1 MLRAVLFDLDGVLVN
16 ACDLHFEA
24 LNRALEPYGCPIPH
38 EEHLAGFNGLPTAVK
53 LKRLSEEGK
62 LPLDA
67 HEPVHQAKQKYTIEL
82 IEDRIEP
89 DSTKVELLEILRL
102 SGLKI
107 GVCSNAI
114 TESVGRM
121 LKAVGVE
128 RLPHLVLGN
137 EAVSNNKPHPD
148 IYWAACQ
155 RLGLQPYE
163 STIVEDSPIGL
174 QAAEAAGPRSVIAV
188 SGPQEVNVTLL
199 NRILDE
205 PQELRRA
212 A

>member
-24 LNRALEPYGCPIPH
+24 LNRALEPYGCPIPY

-89 DSTKVELLEILRL
+89 DSTRSSFWRF
-102 SGLKI
+102 SG
-107 GVCSNAI
+107 C
-114 TESVGRM
+114 R
-121 LKAVGVE
+121 
-128 RLPHLVLGN
+128 
-137 EAVSNNKPHPD
+137 
-148 IYWAACQ
+148 
-155 RLGLQPYE
+155 
-163 STIVEDSPIGL
+163 DS
-174 QAAEAAGPRSVIAV
+174 RSVSV
-188 SGPQEVNVTLL
+188 PTQS
-199 NRILDE
+199 
-205 PQELRRA
+205 RRA
-212 A
+212 